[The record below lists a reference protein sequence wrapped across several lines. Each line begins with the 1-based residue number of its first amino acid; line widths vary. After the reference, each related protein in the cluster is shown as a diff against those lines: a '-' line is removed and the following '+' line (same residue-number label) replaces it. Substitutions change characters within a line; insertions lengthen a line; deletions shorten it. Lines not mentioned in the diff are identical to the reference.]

1 MSLIHFLDRTILY
14 FLFLCKFFAVL
25 VKNSLKMGIF
35 CFRKLPPFLHLRI
48 YGWPPPHVKWAGG
61 GVGGSN
67 WGHTGNGGGGGQ
79 LKACCQS
86 CGIIIFLFCKK
97 NYFFFRL
104 CQRVTPPMSGAHQ
117 MSSTDILWGQAG
129 VSRPHL
135 ANDYP
140 LDDYPLD
147 DYLLD
152 DW

>member
-1 MSLIHFLDRTILY
+1 MVDLHHMSSGQVAEWEDRIGVTQE
-14 FLFLCKFFAVL
+14 
-25 VKNSLKMGIF
+25 MG
-35 CFRKLPPFLHLRI
+35 
-48 YGWPPPHVKWAGG
+48 GG
-61 GVGGSN
+61 GVS
-67 WGHTGNGGGGGQ
+67 
-79 LKACCQS
+79 LKLVAKVVAS
-86 CGIIIFLFCKK
+86 LFFYFVKK

-104 CQRVTPPMSGAHQ
+104 CQRVTPTMSGAHQ

-135 ANDYP
+135 VNDYP